1 MPKKTDK
8 QLASLIAEAESDKIK
23 DLKNTNERLLRQIDK
38 LKDKK
43 ADLIEAVYQGA
54 RDGMSTLTLP
64 KINQQSPIKKTKD
77 TEICVPLLSDIQ
89 LAKRTP
95 DYDSKI
101 AEKRVIEYANRIVKL
116 TKISEKQSNNVN
128 KCVVLALGD
137 IVEGE
142 LIFPGH
148 SHLIDSSLYRQV
160 TVDGPRILYAFF
172 TTLLQSLMMSVTGL

>member
-64 KINQQSPIKKTKD
+64 KISKSTIPNKKTKD

-101 AEKRVIEYANRIVKL
+101 AENRVIEYANRIVKL
-116 TKISEKQSNNVN
+116 TKIQRQSHNVN

-142 LIFPGH
+142 LIFPGQ

-160 TVDGPRILYAFF
+160 TVDGPRILYAF
-172 TTLLQSLMMSVTGL
+172 LQLYYKSLMK